1 MGHVHTGAFCQRGSN
16 FPDRARH
23 MDGAQKGEDSG
34 HARLSIASVTKQR
47 MKEEEAKNEER

>member
-1 MGHVHTGAFCQRGSN
+1 MGHVHTGAFCQRSSN
-16 FPDRARH
+16 FPDRVRH
-23 MDGAQKGEDSG
+23 MDDAQKGEDSG